1 MAQVQQLQAVA
12 RRLEKMLETA
22 LNQLKLEQKMRK
34 EGDNK
39 LIELQLG
46 LVNAEHALAA
56 AQEAHREDLVAKER
70 EVKVLQDRVNALE
83 EQLQRRGEE
92 EQEEEV
98 VEMDGRTASLQQT
111 AEKFEDRLKLLL
123 DVDKDTEVIE
133 GTGGNYGDYD
143 EVEMDD
149 LGEVEPE
156 VEPEVTLKEE
166 RFEEVDPRSISRCAA
181 CGDEFPSGR
190 ELTEHQKAT
199 GHGYSLACAICER
212 KFKTKYTLKSHEE
225 SVHNDIKPFKCG
237 KCEQRFKDEGSMR
250 RHQANDRL
258 HQRLDRERA
267 SPDLICNICG
277 KKFPRKR
284 RWCLDQ
290 HLLTHLESRRFPC
303 TACGKEFP
311 KRTLLDKH
319 KADCDPLKQEPE

>member
-1 MAQVQQLQAVA
+1 MQQLQAVA

-39 LIELQLG
+39 LIELQLS

-166 RFEEVDPRSISRCAA
+166 RFEE
-181 CGDEFPSGR
+181 
-190 ELTEHQKAT
+190 
-199 GHGYSLACAICER
+199 ER
-212 KFKTKYTLKSHEE
+212 KYRVNEVYT
-225 SVHNDIKPFKCG
+225 
-237 KCEQRFKDEGSMR
+237 
-250 RHQANDRL
+250 
-258 HQRLDRERA
+258 
-267 SPDLICNICG
+267 
-277 KKFPRKR
+277 
-284 RWCLDQ
+284 
-290 HLLTHLESRRFPC
+290 
-303 TACGKEFP
+303 
-311 KRTLLDKH
+311 
-319 KADCDPLKQEPE
+319 